1 MTVLSWMKVQPTDHS
16 HDSCG
21 PQLPAGFEQSLQRLG
36 LVSSWLNRTLCQL
49 EAPLQL
55 ETRQRRKETRTTM
68 QTLQEARQ
76 ELAEKEKAAASC
88 AFLHLPGEAP
98 NAQSALARLP

>member
-1 MTVLSWMKVQPTDHS
+1 MELSWMKAQPTYHGHS
-16 HDSCG
+16 CW
-21 PQLPAGFEQSLQRLG
+21 QLPAGFEQSLQRLG

-49 EAPLQL
+49 EAPLQPFGK
-55 ETRQRRKETRTTM
+55 EKATCTRP
-68 QTLQEARQ
+68 QEARR